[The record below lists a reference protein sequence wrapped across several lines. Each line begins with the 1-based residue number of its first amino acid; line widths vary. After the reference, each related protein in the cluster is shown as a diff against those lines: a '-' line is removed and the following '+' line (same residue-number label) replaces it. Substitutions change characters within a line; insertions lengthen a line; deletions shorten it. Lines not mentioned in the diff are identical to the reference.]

1 MKDRDDLLEYHSAH
15 QDDDE
20 KYYRPFAVDIDD
32 GWCYVQ
38 EVAGNLQEDY
48 QRSKFKDDV
57 QKLTL
62 YVFLREFG
70 YGLVRVWGG
79 GCWIP

>member
-1 MKDRDDLLEYHSAH
+1 MKDRDDLLEYHSAY

-20 KYYRPFAVDIDD
+20 KYSWHFAVDMDN

-48 QRSKFKDDV
+48 
-57 QKLTL
+57 
-62 YVFLREFG
+62 
-70 YGLVRVWGG
+70 
-79 GCWIP
+79 